1 MPLSLLFVQSLLWTD
16 NIFEV
21 KLTKNSGGLGFS
33 VLQMEGDGCEHLG
46 GVIVRIKR
54 LFPGQPAEEN
64 GEIEVGDIILAVN
77 GTSTQGL
84 FYQVPGTTSM
94 LPTGPPGG

>member
-1 MPLSLLFVQSLLWTD
+1 MSRLPLFFQSLLWTD
-16 NIFEV
+16 NTFEV

-33 VLQMEGDGCEHLG
+33 VLQMEGHDCKHLG
-46 GVIVRIKR
+46 GAIVRIKR

-77 GTSTQGL
+77 GKPIQGL
-84 FYQVPGTTSM
+84 LYQVPGSTI
-94 LPTGPPGG
+94 TGAWDG

>member
-1 MPLSLLFVQSLLWTD
+1 M
-16 NIFEV
+16 
-21 KLTKNSGGLGFS
+21 TKNSGGLGFS

-46 GVIVRIKR
+46 GAIVRIKR

-94 LPTGPPGG
+94 LPAGPPGG